1 MTNTFK
7 LGLACAAL
15 AGLVSSA
22 AAGAAETYPAK
33 PIRFIVPAAAGGPTE
48 IVTRLLAEKMSDSMG
63 VPVVVEAKPGAG
75 GNIGADAVA
84 KAAPDGYTVLM
95 GTIGTHAINQT
106 LYRSLPFDP
115 IKDFAPVTQVVSYP
129 LMVVCNPKLPVRN
142 VSELIA
148 YAKAHPGALNRAS
161 GGSGTSM
168 HMSGELFNE
177 MAGISMQHIPYK
189 GSLPALT
196 DVMGGQA
203 DLAFDSM
210 VVALPLVKAGKLR
223 ALAVTGPQRSPAA
236 PDVPAIAE
244 TVPGY
249 AMTSWIG
256 VFAPAGTPRPIVDR
270 LQREIA
276 KALTDPKIKEQL
288 VSQAAD
294 PVGSTPDDFARFVRE
309 ETRKWA
315 PIVKASGA
323 SVS

>member
-15 AGLVSSA
+15 AGLVSAA

-142 VSELIA
+142 VAELIA
-148 YAKAHPGALNRAS
+148 YAKAHPGVLNRAS